1 MYHLTAARDSGRPA
15 NFSDIVLIMLSPLLH
30 TAESDSRDQVLDRLT
45 TVFQRLVGLGET
57 RDQLKHFR

>member
-1 MYHLTAARDSGRPA
+1 MYRLTAARDCGRPA
-15 NFSDIVLIMLSPLLH
+15 NYSDIVLIMLSSLLH